1 MNRHD
6 YWRAYMA
13 GITLPTA
20 FLLPALTVFC
30 VARLVCLIP
39 VPIERVMVF
48 PMALIPNVFGA
59 WNVLYVAVRKRRQWN
74 IGIHGAL
81 LPFLLV
87 PTGYVI
93 ARGLG
98 FIDSTANG
106 LVYFHAVHVPFRL
119 MAIFFPVGVAVY
131 YLAWKYIVA
140 FFNGVLEIA
149 K

>member
-1 MNRHD
+1 MNRHI
-6 YWRAYMA
+6 YLRAYMA

-20 FLLPALTVFC
+20 FLLVALTVFC
-30 VARLVCLIP
+30 VARLVCQIP
-39 VPIERVMVF
+39 IPIERVLVF
-48 PMALIPNVFGA
+48 PMALIPNLFGV
-59 WNVLYVAVRKRRQWN
+59 WNVLYAAVRRRHQWN

-93 ARGLG
+93 ARVLG
-98 FIDSTANG
+98 FIDSTPNG
-106 LVYFHAVHVPFRL
+106 FVYFHAVHVPFAY

-131 YLAWKYIVA
+131 YLVWKYIVA

-149 K
+149 A

>member
-6 YWRAYMA
+6 YLRAYMA

-20 FLLPALTVFC
+20 FLLVALTVFC
-30 VARLVCLIP
+30 VARLVCHIP
-39 VPIERVMVF
+39 VPIERVIIF

-59 WNVLYVAVRKRRQWN
+59 WNVLYVAVRRRHQWN

-93 ARGLG
+93 ARVLG

-106 LVYFHAVHVPFRL
+106 FVYFHAVHVPFGL
-119 MAIFFPVGVAVY
+119 IAIFFPVGVGVY

-149 K
+149 E